1 MKRITPRLAGALLGL
16 SLLAGCTAGN
26 GQDHTPEQQPAQTE
40 TPSAPAIEEGT
51 NANNEPATSD
61 ENATNLSEAAETDQ
75 PLDEAPSQEPVEAAS
90 PEPLFE
96 MNAASYRFAPLSEAT
111 DDKAVLL
118 SFDDGPKDKEL
129 LERMLATLDSHEA
142 KAIFFVNG
150 YRAKQHPELLQLIVD
165 HGQTIGNHA
174 WDHIDLRK
182 AEPETARTQIADVQQ
197 FVEETVG
204 EAPRFFRPPFG
215 SGGDAVK
222 QLAADQGLLY
232 MTWSNGSKDWE
243 SATRDKPDEVIRN
256 VMEQLHPGANI
267 LMHELAWTADALD
280 ELLQRLQDEGYSFI
294 DPDRIKLPESLRA
307 EE

>member
-16 SLLAGCTAGN
+16 ALLAGCTSGSD
-26 GQDHTPEQQPAQTE
+26 QDQATEQ
-40 TPSAPAIEEGT
+40 PSQSESPSTPAIEEGA

-61 ENATNLSEAAETDQ
+61 ESAPDASEAAEADQ
-75 PLDEAPSQEPVEAAS
+75 PPVEAPAEPVETAS
-90 PEPLFE
+90 QEPLFE
-96 MNAASYRFAPLSEAT
+96 MSAASYRFAPLSDAT

-222 QLAADQGLLY
+222 KLVADQGLLY

-267 LMHELAWTADALD
+267 LMHELEWTADALD
-280 ELLQRLQDEGYSFI
+280 ELLQRLQDKGYSFI
-294 DPDRIKLPESLRA
+294 DPDRIKLPDGLRA
-307 EE
+307 EG

>member
-1 MKRITPRLAGALLGL
+1 MKRITPRLAGALLVL
-16 SLLAGCTAGN
+16 ALLAGCTAGS
-26 GQDHTPEQQPAQTE
+26 GQDNAAEQPAQTE
-40 TPSAPAIEEGT
+40 QPSAPTVEEGA
-51 NANNEPATSD
+51 NAINETATPEERAAD
-61 ENATNLSEAAETDQ
+61 VSEGAEADQ
-75 PLDEAPSQEPVEAAS
+75 APVEAPPEPVETAS
-90 PEPLFE
+90 REPLFE
-96 MNAASYRFAPLSEAT
+96 MNTASYRFEPLSDET
-111 DDKAVLL
+111 DNKAVLL

-129 LERMLATLDSHEA
+129 LERMLATLDNHEA

-182 AEPETARTQIADVQQ
+182 AEPETARTQIEDVQQ

-222 QLAADQGLLY
+222 KLAADQGLLY

-294 DPDRIKLPESLRA
+294 DPDRIKLPDGLHA
-307 EE
+307 EK